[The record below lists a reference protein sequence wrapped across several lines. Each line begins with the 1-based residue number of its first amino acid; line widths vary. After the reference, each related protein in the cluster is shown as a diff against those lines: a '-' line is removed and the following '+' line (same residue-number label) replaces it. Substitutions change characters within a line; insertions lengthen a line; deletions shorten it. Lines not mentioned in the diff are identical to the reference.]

1 MLSLLR
7 GNSTRIN
14 ANYMQRGSKSKAEK
28 REKMEGGGGGLKIII
43 KKMNEICF
51 RVFDIELRQFQKQIS
66 DD

>member
-1 MLSLLR
+1 MLITCKEEVR
-7 GNSTRIN
+7 VKQKNV
-14 ANYMQRGSKSKAEK
+14 K
-28 REKMEGGGGGLKIII
+28 KMEGGGVLKIII